1 MSHQIIQN
9 DKIDK
14 IIVLDFGSQYNQLIA
29 RRIRNLGVYSDL
41 KSYKT
46 TADEIKSLGNVK
58 GIILSGG
65 PNSVYDFNA
74 FRLDK
79 KIYDLEIPI
88 LGISYGMQLIC
99 HDFGGEVSKVNKK
112 EFGKVNINV
121 DNTNPLFKGLSK
133 NQIVWM
139 GEGDQVETLESK
151 FRVIAEASACHIA
164 ACNYG
169 KIYGI
174 QFHPEVVHTK
184 AGVDILKNFVFEICK
199 AEANWSITNYIEASI
214 KAIREE
220 VKDKKVLL
228 GLSGGVDSSV
238 AAVLIHKAIGDQLTC
253 MFVDHGLLRK
263 NEGKQVMK
271 NFKNEFS
278 MDIKRIDA
286 SKEFLEKLS
295 GVVDPEEKRKI
306 IGGLFVEV
314 FDRESSKLG
323 DFEFLAQGTLYTDI
337 IESGTNTA
345 QKIKS
350 HHNVGGLPKDMKF
363 KLLEPLNQ
371 LFKDEVRELGHQL
384 GLPKAMVNR
393 QPFPGPGLGIRILG
407 NITFEKLELV
417 RESDA
422 ILHEVIEKHNL
433 TDSIWQF
440 FTCLPG
446 IKSVGVKED
455 ARSYCDA
462 IIIRAVTSV
471 DGMTAEFARIPYE
484 VLDEAATRIVKEIK
498 NINRVLYDITS
509 KPPGTIEF
517 E

>member
-29 RRIRNLGVYSDL
+29 RRIRSLGVYSDL

-74 FRLDK
+74 FKLDK

-199 AEANWSITNYIEASI
+199 AETNWSITNYIEASI

-263 NEGKQVMK
+263 NEGKQVME

-484 VLDEAATRIVKEIK
+484 VLDEAATRMVKEIK